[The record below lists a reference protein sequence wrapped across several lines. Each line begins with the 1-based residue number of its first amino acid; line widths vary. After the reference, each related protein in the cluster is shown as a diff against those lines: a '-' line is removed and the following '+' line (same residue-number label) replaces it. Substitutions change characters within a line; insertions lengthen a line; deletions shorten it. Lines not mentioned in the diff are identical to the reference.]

1 MAETRD
7 DTPTSLGE
15 FGRIGRFL
23 RPLAAGF
30 PGARSLSDDAALIDC
45 APGEVLV
52 VTTDTL
58 VAGVHFI
65 GDEGPADIAAK
76 ALRVNL
82 SDLAGMGARPVCY
95 TLNLALPKMVDD
107 GWLAA
112 FCDGLAADQAAFD
125 IHLAGG
131 DSVATPGPVTITV
144 TAFGA
149 VKPAEALHRD
159 GARAGDDLWVS
170 GTIGDG
176 LLGLEAARAHGFGDA
191 AAYLIGRY
199 RRPEPRVALGRVLA
213 GVARAALD
221 VSDGLISDAGHMAAA
236 SGLAIGID
244 CPAVPFSGAA
254 SDILADEPGR
264 LPDLLTGG
272 DDYELLFAAPPGERA
287 AVEAAGRRTDT
298 RVSRIGRLVAG
309 EVGAVTACDADGS
322 ALEFARPGYRHG

>member
-7 DTPTSLGE
+7 DNPAPLGE
-15 FGRIGRFL
+15 FGRIERFL

-30 PGARSLSDDAALIDC
+30 PGARALSDDAALIEC

-65 GDEGPADIAAK
+65 GDEAPADIAAK

-95 TLNLALPKMVDD
+95 TLNLALPRTVDD

-112 FCDGLAADQAAFD
+112 FRDGLAADQAEFD

-131 DSVATPGPVTITV
+131 DSVATPGPITITV

-149 VKPAEALHRD
+149 VKSGAALHRD

-176 LLGLEAARAHGFGDA
+176 LLGLEAARAHGFGAA

-199 RRPEPRVALGRVLA
+199 RRPEPRVALGRALA

-221 VSDGLISDAGHMAAA
+221 VSDGLISDAGHMAMA
-236 SGLAIGID
+236 SGLAIEID
-244 CPAVPFSGAA
+244 CPAVPLSEAA

-272 DDYELLFAAPPGERA
+272 DDYELLLAAPPDARA
-287 AVEAAGRRTDT
+287 AVEEAGRRTGT
-298 RVSRIGRLVAG
+298 RVSRIGRLAAG
-309 EVGAVTACDADGS
+309 EAGAVIARDGEGTALD
-322 ALEFARPGYRHG
+322 FARPGYRHG